1 MLEEV
6 KPQTKK
12 GTHTMKRKNNGGEY
26 KVSITWRW
34 EDVKEMRSD
43 WTKEQCL
50 EALQSVGRSFK
61 DRSIE
66 EGWQILEDL
75 IFINEWNWDKNK

>member
-1 MLEEV
+1 
-6 KPQTKK
+6 
-12 GTHTMKRKNNGGEY
+12 MKRKNNGGEY

-43 WTKEQCL
+43 WTKEQCQ